1 MISEEKFDWCE
12 YYKFADSFSSSDNP
26 AELRSG
32 ISRFYY
38 SAFCTCRDYIIEHR
52 LWGDNEELKE
62 IMTSKSSKVHE
73 KTYEIF
79 QNNHFLNKQR
89 RGRKIARLLFEL
101 RDKRNDADYKSEKY
115 NVKYNHAFV
124 KARTKKLLKEFKKL

>member
-1 MISEEKFDWCE
+1 MSSEEKFDWCE
-12 YYKFADSFSSSDNP
+12 YYNFADSFSGSDNP

-38 SAFCTCRDYIIEHR
+38 SAFCICRDYIIEHR
-52 LWGDNEELKE
+52 LWGGDEELEE
-62 IMTSKSSKVHE
+62 IMTSKSAKVHE

-79 QNNHFLNKQR
+79 HDNPFLNRQR

-115 NVKYNHAFV
+115 NVKYNYAFV
-124 KARTKKLLKEFKKL
+124 IAGAKKTFR

>member
-1 MISEEKFDWCE
+1 MSSEEKFDWCE
-12 YYKFADSFSSSDNP
+12 YYNFADSFSSSDNP

-52 LWGDNEELKE
+52 LWGDDEELEK

-79 QNNHFLNKQR
+79 HDNHFLNSFFYQFHKDHFLIDLSRQQV
-89 RGRKIARLLFEL
+89 AYF
-101 RDKRNDADYKSEKY
+101 
-115 NVKYNHAFV
+115 
-124 KARTKKLLKEFKKL
+124 

>member
-1 MISEEKFDWCE
+1 MSSEEKFNWCE
-12 YYKFADSFSSSDNP
+12 YYNFADSFSGSDNH

-38 SAFCTCRDYIIEHR
+38 SAFCICRDYIIEHR
-52 LWGDNEELKE
+52 LWSGDEELKQ

-73 KTYEIF
+73 KTSEIF
-79 QNNHFLNKQR
+79 YNNPYLNRQR
-89 RGRKIARLLFEL
+89 RGKKIARLLSEL

-115 NVKYNHAFV
+115 NVKHNYAFV
-124 KARTKKLLKEFKKL
+124 RARTKKLFEEFKKL